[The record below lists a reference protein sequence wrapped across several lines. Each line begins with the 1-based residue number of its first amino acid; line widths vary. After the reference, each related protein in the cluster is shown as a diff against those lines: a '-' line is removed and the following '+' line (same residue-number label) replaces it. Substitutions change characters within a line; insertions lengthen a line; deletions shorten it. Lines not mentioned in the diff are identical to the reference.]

1 MRLTIFKKINSFLNS
16 SQKKKFYLL
25 IIGNFFSTLFEMI
38 GIGMIPLFI
47 GTIFK
52 IDELNKYLPNIEILN
67 NFFFKSQDDQF
78 LILSIIIISLFFF
91 KNLYAFTIVFLE
103 GKFLRNLK
111 YFFSK
116 KIYNY
121 YINLPFIKY
130 YDYNIALIQ
139 KNIIQETKLSCE
151 YVSLINIIIKEALL
165 FIGIFTLVVFF
176 SPIIATSLLLFLG
189 PVALIYYLLIRKK
202 IKRDSVTMEKI
213 REFQIRSINQVFSS
227 LKETKILNTTK
238 YFEEEFKKNSF
249 LFENILFFIS
259 LIGKIPRYVI
269 EFLVVSIILAFS
281 IILIKVG
288 YQLENIM
295 PLLGLLVVASI
306 RLIPSFNTLT
316 ASFAK
321 IKNYEV
327 SIDIVL
333 KELGNIDFNQN
344 KILDDKFSN
353 SKKKILKLSNS
364 IKLDNISF
372 SFPNNVKI
380 LQNCN
385 IDILKGQ
392 KIGIVGPSGSG
403 KSTLLSILLGF
414 LQPSKGKILIDDQD
428 IRFDIKNWHSRIGY
442 IPQEIYLLDDT
453 ILKNVALGRE
463 IDEEVTYKVEKSLKA
478 AEIYDFIK
486 SLPEGINTNVGD
498 RGVKFS
504 GGQRQRIGIARALFR
519 NPDVLILDEATSSL
533 DTQVERKFIENIF
546 NLGKEKTIIIS
557 THKKDTL
564 KNCDKIYT
572 IRNKKLEKAN
582 LNQ

>member
-1 MRLTIFKKINSFLNS
+1 MKFTIFKKINLFLNS

-52 IDELNKYLPNIEILN
+52 IEELGKYLPNIEVLN
-67 NFFFKSQDDQF
+67 NFFSKSQDDQF
-78 LILSIIIISLFFF
+78 LILSIIIISLFLI
-91 KNLYAFTIVFLE
+91 KNLYAFIIVYLE
-103 GKFLRNLK
+103 GKYLRDLK

-151 YVSLINIIIKEALL
+151 YVSLINIIIRESLL
-165 FIGIFTLVVFF
+165 FIGIFTLVIFF
-176 SPIIATSLLLFLG
+176 SPIIAISLLFFLG

-202 IKRDSVTMEKI
+202 IKRDSESMEKI

-238 YFEEEFKKNSF
+238 YFEDEFKKNSF
-249 LFENILFFIS
+249 IFENILFFIS

-269 EFLVVSIILAFS
+269 EFLVVSIILFFS
-281 IILIKVG
+281 IILIRIG
-288 YQLENIM
+288 YQLENVI

-321 IKNYEV
+321 IKNYEI
-327 SIDIVL
+327 SINIIL
-333 KELGNIDFNQN
+333 KELNNIDINQN
-344 KILDDKFSN
+344 NFLNDKYLSSKKFSLT
-353 SKKKILKLSNS
+353 KS

-372 SFPNNVKI
+372 FFPNNSVKI
-380 LQNCN
+380 LENCT
-385 IDILKGQ
+385 IDILRGQ
-392 KIGIVGPSGSG
+392 KIGILGPSGSG
-403 KSTLLSILLGF
+403 KSTLLSIILGF
-414 LQPSKGKILIDDQD
+414 LHPSKGKILVDNQD
-428 IRFDIKNWHSRIGY
+428 ISFNLKHWHSRIGY
-442 IPQEIYLLDDT
+442 IPQEIYLLDDS

-463 IDEEVTYKVEKSLKA
+463 INDEVIAQVEKALKA
-478 AEIYDFIK
+478 AEIYDFTK
-486 SLPEGINTNVGD
+486 KLPKGINTNVGD

-533 DTQVERKFIENIF
+533 DSQVEKKFIENVF

-564 KNCDKIYT
+564 KNCNKIYT
-572 IRNKKLEKAN
+572 ISNKKLENVN
-582 LNQ
+582 L

>member
-1 MRLTIFKKINSFLNS
+1 MKLIIFKKLNLFLNS

-52 IDELNKYLPNIEILN
+52 IDELGKYLPNIEILN
-67 NFFFKSQDDQF
+67 NFLSESQDDQF
-78 LILSIIIISLFFF
+78 LTLSIIIISLFFI
-91 KNLYAFTIVFLE
+91 KNLYAFIIVYLE
-103 GKFLRNLK
+103 GKFLRDLK
-111 YFFSK
+111 FFFSK

-151 YVSLINIIIKEALL
+151 YISLINIIIREALL
-165 FIGIFTLVVFF
+165 FIGIFTLVIFF
-176 SPIIATSLLLFLG
+176 SPIIATSLLFFLG

-202 IKRDSVTMEKI
+202 IKRDSVSMEKI

-238 YFEEEFKKNSF
+238 YFEDEFKKNSF
-249 LFENILFFIS
+249 SFENILFFIS
-259 LIGKIPRYVI
+259 LVGKIPRYVI
-269 EFLVVSIILAFS
+269 EFLIVSIILVFS
-281 IILIKVG
+281 IILLRIG
-288 YQLENIM
+288 YQLENVI

-327 SIDIVL
+327 SINIVL
-333 KELGNIDFNQN
+333 KELNNIDKN
-344 KILDDKFSN
+344 KNKLLDNKFRN
-353 SKKKILKLSNS
+353 SKKEISSLTNS

-372 SFPNNVKI
+372 SFPNNNVKI
-380 LQNCN
+380 LENCS

-403 KSTLLSILLGF
+403 KSTLLSIILGF
-414 LQPSKGKILIDDQD
+414 FHPTKGKILVDDQD
-428 IRFDIKNWHSRIGY
+428 ISFNLKNWHSRIGY

-463 IDEEVTYKVEKSLKA
+463 INDEVIFQVEKALKA
-478 AEIYDFIK
+478 AEIYDFMK
-486 SLPEGINTNVGD
+486 KLPKGINTNVGD

-533 DTQVERKFIENIF
+533 DSQVEKKFIENVF
-546 NLGKEKTIIIS
+546 NLGQEKTIIIS

-564 KNCDKIYT
+564 KNCNKIYT
-572 IRNKKLEKAN
+572 ISNKKLENIN
-582 LNQ
+582 L